1 MEAERSSQRPS
12 KPTKLNLNTNPGI
25 VRDKDAIKYW
35 KISQTNKQTK
45 PSRNLDKQK
54 GLKGYYM
61 MIANVTTKNLNNNK
75 KITLSTRSFKN

>member
-35 KISQTNKQTK
+35 KISQTNKQNHLETWISK
-45 PSRNLDKQK
+45 RDSK
-54 GLKGYYM
+54 G
-61 MIANVTTKNLNNNK
+61 I
-75 KITLSTRSFKN
+75 I

>member
-1 MEAERSSQRPS
+1 MEAESSSQRPS
-12 KPTKLNLNTNPGI
+12 KPTKPNWNTNPGI

-54 GLKGYYM
+54 GLKGYYL
-61 MIANVTTKNLNNNK
+61 MIANVTIKNLNK
-75 KITLSTRSFKN
+75 KTLSTRSFKN